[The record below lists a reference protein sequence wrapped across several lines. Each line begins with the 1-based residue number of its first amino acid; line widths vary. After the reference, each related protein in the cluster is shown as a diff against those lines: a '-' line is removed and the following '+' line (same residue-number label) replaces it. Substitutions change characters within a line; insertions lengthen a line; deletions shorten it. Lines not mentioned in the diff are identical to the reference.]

1 MQKKKTRK
9 SRIDWSRWISS
20 LFSRK
25 IKLQLLHNLALKLFC
40 TSLRSTT
47 PLRRI
52 NASHEERLS
61 VCGRKGVRESY
72 ENTRGPYYEHW
83 DKASST
89 YSTGPPIYEIR
100 LGPVSPTH
108 KDGVQGT
115 RLEKGIVDAPKKWTQ
130 LNLSDQIV
138 SRGEAMDRGFI
149 QRFVRWFKFLIPT
162 NFYELL
168 INNSIANNTIF
179 HEIFHEVENILWKKI
194 NQARNSILY
203 YAYIF
208 ANLWK

>member
-1 MQKKKTRK
+1 M
-9 SRIDWSRWISS
+9 
-20 LFSRK
+20 
-25 IKLQLLHNLALKLFC
+25 
-40 TSLRSTT
+40 
-47 PLRRI
+47 
-52 NASHEERLS
+52 
-61 VCGRKGVRESY
+61 CGRKGVRESY

-138 SRGEAMDRGFI
+138 SRGEAIVDSFRDLY
-149 QRFVRWFKFLIPT
+149 VDL
-162 NFYELL
+162 NF
-168 INNSIANNTIF
+168 
-179 HEIFHEVENILWKKI
+179 
-194 NQARNSILY
+194 
-203 YAYIF
+203 
-208 ANLWK
+208 

>member
-1 MQKKKTRK
+1 MNIKAIWNNKNNRNPNLPIFMQILPLDKRTNVQKKKNKKKKDR
-9 SRIDWSRWISS
+9 SLSWISS

-25 IKLQLLHNLALKLFC
+25 IKLQLLHNLALKLLC

-61 VCGRKGVRESY
+61 VCDREGVRESY

-100 LGPVSPTH
+100 LGPVVSPTR

-115 RLEKGIVDAPKKWTQ
+115 KK
-130 LNLSDQIV
+130 
-138 SRGEAMDRGFI
+138 A
-149 QRFVRWFKFLIPT
+149 
-162 NFYELL
+162 
-168 INNSIANNTIF
+168 
-179 HEIFHEVENILWKKI
+179 
-194 NQARNSILY
+194 
-203 YAYIF
+203 
-208 ANLWK
+208 